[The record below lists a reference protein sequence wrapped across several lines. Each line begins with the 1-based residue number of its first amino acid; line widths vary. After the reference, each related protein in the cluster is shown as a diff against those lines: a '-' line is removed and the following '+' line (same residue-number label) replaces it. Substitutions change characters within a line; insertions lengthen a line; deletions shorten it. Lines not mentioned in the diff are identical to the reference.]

1 MEITFNNV
9 TYKENVRTPLEKTYL
24 KNFSYTFT
32 SGKVYSIIGDSD
44 SGKEK
49 IGLLINAV
57 NKPLIGTIKIG
68 KYLNDGKYI
77 KNINGL
83 RMNVGYLKENPNEFL
98 FNKIVKSELEFGLKY
113 FKYKLN
119 KKNIRISEAL
129 KLVGLNEEYLKRR
142 IDSLNISEKKK
153 VSLASILIFNPSVI
167 IIEEPS
173 IFLNY
178 RDNEKLIK
186 LIKLLKDKYNKT
198 IILISKD
205 TNLSYKVSDEIILL
219 NKGSIVYAGNKS
231 ILEDEKVL
239 NNINVDV
246 PEIVKFIN
254 ISNKFDANLTYT
266 SNILDLIKE
275 VYRNAKQ

>member
-1 MEITFNNV
+1 MEIAFNNV

-98 FNKIVKSELEFGLKY
+98 FNKTVKSELEFGLKY

-153 VSLASILIFNPSVI
+153 VSLASILIFNPSI
-167 IIEEPS
+167 IILEEPS
-173 IFLNY
+173 MFLNY

-254 ISNKFDANLTYT
+254 ISNKFDAKLTYT

-275 VYRNAKQ
+275 VYRNAK

>member
-142 IDSLNISEKKK
+142 TDSLNISEKKK

-275 VYRNAKQ
+275 VYRNAK

>member
-98 FNKIVKSELEFGLKY
+98 FNKTVKPELEFGLKY

-153 VSLASILIFNPSVI
+153 VSLASILIFNPGVI
-167 IIEEPS
+167 ILEEPS
-173 IFLNY
+173 MFLNY

-275 VYRNAKQ
+275 VYRNAK

>member
-1 MEITFNNV
+1 MEINFNNV

-167 IIEEPS
+167 ILEEPS
-173 IFLNY
+173 LFLNY

-219 NKGSIVYAGNKS
+219 NKGSMVYAGNKS

-275 VYRNAKQ
+275 VYRNAK

>member
-98 FNKIVKSELEFGLKY
+98 FNKTVKSELEFGLKY

-167 IIEEPS
+167 ILEEPS

-275 VYRNAKQ
+275 VYRNAK

>member
-77 KNINGL
+77 KNINGF

-153 VSLASILIFNPSVI
+153 VSLASILIFNPGVI
-167 IIEEPS
+167 ILEEPS

-219 NKGSIVYAGNKS
+219 NKGSTVYAGNKS

-254 ISNKFDANLTYT
+254 ISNKFDAKLTYT

-275 VYRNAKQ
+275 VYRNAK

>member
-98 FNKIVKSELEFGLKY
+98 FNKTVKSELEFGLKY

-153 VSLASILIFNPSVI
+153 VSLASILIFNPGVI
-167 IIEEPS
+167 ILEEPS
-173 IFLNY
+173 MFLNY

-254 ISNKFDANLTYT
+254 ISNKFDAKLTYT

-275 VYRNAKQ
+275 VYRNAK

>member
-153 VSLASILIFNPSVI
+153 VSLASILIFNPGVI
-167 IIEEPS
+167 ILEEPS

-239 NNINVDV
+239 NNINVDI

-254 ISNKFDANLTYT
+254 ISNKFDAKLTYT

-275 VYRNAKQ
+275 VYRNAK

>member
-129 KLVGLNEEYLKRR
+129 KLVGLNEEYLKRK

-167 IIEEPS
+167 ILEEPS

-254 ISNKFDANLTYT
+254 ISNKFDAKLTYT

-275 VYRNAKQ
+275 VYRNAK

>member
-153 VSLASILIFNPSVI
+153 VSLASILIFNPGVI
-167 IIEEPS
+167 ILEEPS
-173 IFLNY
+173 MFLNY

-275 VYRNAKQ
+275 VYRNAK

>member
-153 VSLASILIFNPSVI
+153 VSLASILIFNPSI
-167 IIEEPS
+167 IILEEPS

-219 NKGSIVYAGNKS
+219 NKWSIVYAGNKS

-275 VYRNAKQ
+275 VYRNAK

>member
-153 VSLASILIFNPSVI
+153 VSLASILIFNPGVI
-167 IIEEPS
+167 ILEEHS

-275 VYRNAKQ
+275 VYRNAK

>member
-142 IDSLNISEKKK
+142 IDSLNTSEKKK
-153 VSLASILIFNPSVI
+153 VSLASILIFNPGVI
-167 IIEEPS
+167 ILEEPS

-239 NNINVDV
+239 NNINVDI

-254 ISNKFDANLTYT
+254 ISNKFDAKLTYT

-275 VYRNAKQ
+275 VYRNAK

>member
-153 VSLASILIFNPSVI
+153 VSLASILIFNPGVI
-167 IIEEPS
+167 ILEEPS

-219 NKGSIVYAGNKS
+219 NKGAIVYAGNKS

-275 VYRNAKQ
+275 VYRNAK

>member
-178 RDNEKLIK
+178 RDNEKLII

-275 VYRNAKQ
+275 VYRNAK

>member
-9 TYKENVRTPLEKTYL
+9 TYKENVRTLLEKTYL

-275 VYRNAKQ
+275 VYRNAK

>member
-167 IIEEPS
+167 ILEEPS

-219 NKGSIVYAGNKS
+219 NKGSMVYAGNKS

-275 VYRNAKQ
+275 VYRNAK

>member
-178 RDNEKLIK
+178 RDNEKLII

-219 NKGSIVYAGNKS
+219 NKGSMVYAGNKS

-275 VYRNAKQ
+275 VYRNAK

>member
-1 MEITFNNV
+1 MEIAFNNV

-153 VSLASILIFNPSVI
+153 VSLASILIFNPGVI
-167 IIEEPS
+167 ILEEPS

-205 TNLSYKVSDEIILL
+205 TNLSYKVS
-219 NKGSIVYAGNKS
+219 GV
-231 ILEDEKVL
+231 
-239 NNINVDV
+239 
-246 PEIVKFIN
+246 
-254 ISNKFDANLTYT
+254 
-266 SNILDLIKE
+266 
-275 VYRNAKQ
+275 

>member
-119 KKNIRISEAL
+119 KKIIRISEAL

-219 NKGSIVYAGNKS
+219 NKGAIVYAGNKS

-275 VYRNAKQ
+275 VYRNAK

>member
-98 FNKIVKSELEFGLKY
+98 FNKTVKSELEFGLKY

-153 VSLASILIFNPSVI
+153 VSLASILIFNPSI
-167 IIEEPS
+167 IILEEPS
-173 IFLNY
+173 MFLNY

-275 VYRNAKQ
+275 VYRNAK

>member
-24 KNFSYTFT
+24 KNFSYTFK

>member
-219 NKGSIVYAGNKS
+219 YKGSIVYAGNKS

-275 VYRNAKQ
+275 VYRNAK

>member
-32 SGKVYSIIGDSD
+32 SGKVYSIIGDSE

-219 NKGSIVYAGNKS
+219 NKGAMVYAGNKS

-266 SNILDLIKE
+266 SDILDLIKE
-275 VYRNAKQ
+275 VYRNAK

>member
-129 KLVGLNEEYLKRR
+129 KLVGLNDEYLKRR

-153 VSLASILIFNPSVI
+153 VSLASILIFNPGVI
-167 IIEEPS
+167 ILEEPS

-186 LIKLLKDKYNKT
+186 LVKLLKDKYNKT

-219 NKGSIVYAGNKS
+219 NKGSMVYAGNKS

-275 VYRNAKQ
+275 VYRNAK

>member
-153 VSLASILIFNPSVI
+153 VSLASILIFNPGVI
-167 IIEEPS
+167 ILEEPS

-239 NNINVDV
+239 NNINIDV

-275 VYRNAKQ
+275 VYRNAK

>member
-24 KNFSYTFT
+24 KNFSYTFK

-153 VSLASILIFNPSVI
+153 VSLASILIFNPGVI
-167 IIEEPS
+167 ILEEPS

-275 VYRNAKQ
+275 VYRNAK

>member
-98 FNKIVKSELEFGLKY
+98 FNKTVKSELEFGLKY
-113 FKYKLN
+113 CKYKLN
-119 KKNIRISEAL
+119 KKNLRISEAL

-153 VSLASILIFNPSVI
+153 VSLASILIFNPSI
-167 IIEEPS
+167 IILEEPS

-275 VYRNAKQ
+275 VYRNAK

>member
-24 KNFSYTFT
+24 KNFSYTFI

-77 KNINGL
+77 KNINSL

-153 VSLASILIFNPSVI
+153 VSLASILIFNPGVI
-167 IIEEPS
+167 ILEEPS

-275 VYRNAKQ
+275 VYRNAK

>member
-98 FNKIVKSELEFGLKY
+98 FNKTVKSELEFGLKY

-153 VSLASILIFNPSVI
+153 VSLASILIFNPGVI
-167 IIEEPS
+167 ILEEPS

-219 NKGSIVYAGNKS
+219 NKESIVYAGNKS

-275 VYRNAKQ
+275 VYRNAK

>member
-167 IIEEPS
+167 ILEEPS

-239 NNINVDV
+239 NNINIDV

-275 VYRNAKQ
+275 VYRNAK

>member
-57 NKPLIGTIKIG
+57 NKPFIGTIKIG

-219 NKGSIVYAGNKS
+219 NKGSMVYAGNKS

-275 VYRNAKQ
+275 VYRNAK

>member
-98 FNKIVKSELEFGLKY
+98 FNKTVKSELEFGLKY

-153 VSLASILIFNPSVI
+153 VSLASILIFNPGVI
-167 IIEEPS
+167 ILEEPS
-173 IFLNY
+173 IFFNY

-275 VYRNAKQ
+275 VYRNAK

>member
-153 VSLASILIFNPSVI
+153 VSLASILIFNPGVI
-167 IIEEPS
+167 ILEEPS

-219 NKGSIVYAGNKS
+219 NKGSMVYAGNKS

-239 NNINVDV
+239 NNINIDV

-254 ISNKFDANLTYT
+254 ISNKFDAKLTYT

>member
-119 KKNIRISEAL
+119 KKNIRICEAL

-153 VSLASILIFNPSVI
+153 VSLASILIFNPGVI
-167 IIEEPS
+167 ILEEPS

-275 VYRNAKQ
+275 VYRNAK

>member
-239 NNINVDV
+239 NNINVDI

-254 ISNKFDANLTYT
+254 ISNKFDAKLTYT

-275 VYRNAKQ
+275 VYRNAK

>member
-32 SGKVYSIIGDSD
+32 SGKIYSIIGDSD

-275 VYRNAKQ
+275 VYRNAK

>member
-98 FNKIVKSELEFGLKY
+98 FNKIVKLELEFGLKY

-119 KKNIRISEAL
+119 KKNIIISEAL

-219 NKGSIVYAGNKS
+219 NKGSMVYAGNKS

-275 VYRNAKQ
+275 VYRNAK

>member
-153 VSLASILIFNPSVI
+153 VSLASILIFNPGVI
-167 IIEEPS
+167 ILEEPN

-239 NNINVDV
+239 NNINVDI

-254 ISNKFDANLTYT
+254 ISNKFDAKLTYT

-275 VYRNAKQ
+275 VYRNAK